1 MWRFSLIVKHIL
13 LDFSRSGYNGQ
24 PWNVEHGDVWIQL
37 YSSVSGG
44 VKQSRWSTHAF
55 RFEQVRI
62 SVRQFIFQ
70 NFQYD
75 PRYGPGRDMIS
86 STKADWNNEVEY
98 AGAMLED
105 DEDDGS
111 DGSDLDSYVE
121 ADMDQWDF
129 MVRGEKL
136 FSIFYEAP
144 GTPK

>member
-1 MWRFSLIVKHIL
+1 
-13 LDFSRSGYNGQ
+13 
-24 PWNVEHGDVWIQL
+24 
-37 YSSVSGG
+37 
-44 VKQSRWSTHAF
+44 
-55 RFEQVRI
+55 
-62 SVRQFIFQ
+62 
-70 NFQYD
+70 
-75 PRYGPGRDMIS
+75 MIS